1 MPAFKPMKPTDVSL
15 KKVAYSDLKKLGE
28 HANVVYINYDKN
40 QFYIKT
46 PELVLPF
53 DSGTMFAD
61 QKNDQNGKYSIRVS
75 LDNYLTEGHP
85 DHAFFNMLTKL
96 DEMNLREAKKNTF
109 NWFKKKTISD
119 ELIKEIYNPMV
130 KFSTDPE
137 TGENTGKYPPTFAFK
152 IMQRDGLIQC
162 KCYDGNSTDKNVEL
176 NVNNKD
182 EDNHV
187 SLETLLKKKSK
198 VKMLLRCNGIWV
210 VGGKFGCTW
219 RADQIMITPAPG
231 FDDCAFLEDS
241 DDEEV
246 DEVITKLDHFVDS
259 DSEDETTTEKPEEK
273 VDGESE
279 TKVDEDSTDDEDEP
293 EPEPVKKKKVRK
305 AKKVSTD

>member
-1 MPAFKPMKPTDVSL
+1 MSTFKPMKPQDVDL
-15 KKVAYSDLKKLGE
+15 KNVSYSDLKKLGE
-28 HANVVYINYDKN
+28 HANVVYINYNKN
-40 QFYIKT
+40 QFYVKT

-75 LDNYLTEGHP
+75 LDNYLVEGHP
-85 DHAFFNMLTKL
+85 DNAFYKMLTEL
-96 DEMNLREAKKNTF
+96 DDMNLSEAKKNSF
-109 NWFKKKTISD
+109 NWFKKKTISE
-119 ELIKEIYNPMV
+119 ELLEEIYNPMV

-137 TGENTGKYPPTFAFK
+137 TGEQTGKYPPTFAFK

-162 KCYDGNSTDKNVEL
+162 KCYDGNARGKTVEL
-176 NVNNKD
+176 NVNNKE
-182 EDNHV
+182 EDDYLT
-187 SLETLLKKKSK
+187 LESLLKKKSK
-198 VKMLLRCNGIWV
+198 VKMLLRCNGIWF

-241 DDEEV
+241 EDEIEEV
-246 DEVITKLDHFVDS
+246 VTKLDHFVDS
-259 DSEDETTTEKPEEK
+259 DSDDEK
-273 VDGESE
+273 VEQEEEVKEEDDDSSE
-279 TKVDEDSTDDEDEP
+279 

-305 AKKVSTD
+305 AKKTTN